1 MKYSHLAV
9 VVTSLL
15 GSLGEPDPADYT
27 DYQEDCAGKALLS
40 AGLSVFRLK
49 GNYRD
54 VPRINVGE
62 LSVAQ
67 GQVQQSLRPA
77 LQLGLSSYVAGS
89 PLAPKFTKRL
99 WSAELRTVRQ
109 NGLWWIAP
117 PCNTWVWIS
126 RSTTGRRRTLPKG
139 SFAGCCLL
147 PAEGERITR
156 KPDGPTGSF
165 EEFVTCLLAGSLS

>member
-89 PLAPKFTKRL
+89 PLAPKLLNYCGQPSCALSAKTGYGGLHHLATLGSGSVGPQRAAGAPYQKARL
-99 WSAELRTVRQ
+99 RVAVFCLPRAK
-109 NGLWWIAP
+109 GLQENP
-117 PCNTWVWIS
+117 
-126 RSTTGRRRTLPKG
+126 TGQPAHSK
-139 SFAGCCLL
+139 SLL
-147 PAEGERITR
+147 PA
-156 KPDGPTGSF
+156 SWQ
-165 EEFVTCLLAGSLS
+165 VA